1 MAETL
6 NVSVNSVKSA
16 YEQLL
21 AEGYIYAKERK
32 GYFIEPLDQLIVD
45 PDAQKTLGQ
54 YKEGKPQLYE
64 YSFSHM
70 STDMSEFPVD
80 VWTKLLKRVFDNYE
94 YYLSAI
100 PNIKGRLNYV
110 NQLLNSFLINEVSS
124 VIQNKLL

>member
-1 MAETL
+1 M
-6 NVSVNSVKSA
+6 KSA

-80 VWTKLLKRVFDNYE
+80 VLD
-94 YYLSAI
+94 
-100 PNIKGRLNYV
+100 
-110 NQLLNSFLINEVSS
+110 
-124 VIQNKLL
+124 